1 MFDLWIQ
8 VCAVQPL
15 RISID
20 CGEGLKAQ
28 ALTDAVFG
36 IATLT
41 KRHVVL

>member
-28 ALTDAVFG
+28 ASTDAVSV